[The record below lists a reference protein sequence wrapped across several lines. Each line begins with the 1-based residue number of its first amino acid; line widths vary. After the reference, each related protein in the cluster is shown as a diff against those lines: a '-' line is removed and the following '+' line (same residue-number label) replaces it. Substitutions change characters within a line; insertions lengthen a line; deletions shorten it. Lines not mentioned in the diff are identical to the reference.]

1 MNMKMSELMKI
12 DIKELKELEKNLWAN
27 WERASKAL
35 KVRIEIEEE
44 E

>member
-1 MNMKMSELMKI
+1 MKMSELMVI
-12 DIKELKELEKNLWAN
+12 EISELKELERNLWAD

-35 KVRIEIEEE
+35 KVRVEIEEE